1 MNANPLTSPGS
12 SMGSRLRDAR
22 ERTGISAGALA
33 EALGVNVTSIKAW
46 ENDKR
51 TPRANKLV
59 NIAGVLGVSVRWL
72 LEGQAEPMRHENAP
86 ISIETLRRDVEQLRS
101 HLSRAQSRLESMT
114 SMLARQSAE

>member
-1 MNANPLTSPGS
+1 MNANPLTSPTS
-12 SMGSRLRDAR
+12 SMGSRLREAR
-22 ERTGISAGALA
+22 ERAGTSAAALA

-72 LEGQAEPMRHENAP
+72 LEGQAEPARPESAP

-114 SMLARQSAE
+114 SMLARQAAK

>member
-1 MNANPLTSPGS
+1 MNANPLTSPTS
-12 SMGSRLRDAR
+12 SMGSRLREAR
-22 ERTGISAGALA
+22 ERAGTSAAALA

-72 LEGQAEPMRHENAP
+72 LEGQAEPTRHECAP

-114 SMLARQSAE
+114 SMLARQAAK